1 LRQEEKI
8 LPSST
13 YEPRRDVQQKPLSL
27 KQRPLDIAIVIFFLV
42 NILFITYVVDLEQ
55 LVIPNPYHFTYPIWP
70 PPAAVNAVHWWGS
83 HFDPVLMA
91 RPAWWRMTIWIDALF
106 FGPFYL
112 FAIFA
117 YWRGRSW
124 IRIPSIIY
132 ASMLLTNVLIIL
144 IEEAY
149 GSHAAPNFMVVLLAN
164 LPWLVF
170 PVVILLRMG
179 LDPEPFVHPA
189 RLLGIK
195 RSRPAASAPLAASGA
210 VAASFLNKPNPG
222 SKKSFVDDYGPWAL
236 VAGASEGLGAEFAEQ
251 LAGRGLNLVLVA
263 RRAGLLNSLVQS
275 LSTRY
280 AVEVRQLALDL
291 AQPEAAESIVQA
303 TRDIELGLLV
313 YNAAYSAI
321 GSFFQRS
328 LDDRLLELATNC
340 RTPLVLVHA
349 LGQRM
354 LARGRGGIL
363 LMSSLSAQQGSPY
376 IANYAATKAYNW
388 ILAEGL
394 WDELRSQGVDVLVCC
409 AGAIS
414 TPNYEASAPSRLT
427 GSATTPQA
435 VVTSALAGLGKGPEV
450 VPGLGYRLSAIAMQ
464 RLLPRK
470 FAVRIMGKVLRDMYA
485 A

>member
-1 LRQEEKI
+1 MRKMT
-8 LPSST
+8 LP
-13 YEPRRDVQQKPLSL
+13 L
-27 KQRPLDIAIVIFFLV
+27 KQRPVDITILIFFLV

-55 LVIPNPYHFTYPIWP
+55 LVIPNPYHFTYPFWP

-117 YWRGRSW
+117 YWRGKSW
-124 IRIPSIIY
+124 IRIPSLIY

-144 IEEAY
+144 FEEAY
-149 GSHAAPNFMVVLLAN
+149 GLHAAPNFPVVFLAN

-170 PVVILLRMG
+170 PIVILLRMG
-179 LDPEPFVHPA
+179 WEEEPFV
-189 RLLGIK
+189 
-195 RSRPAASAPLAASGA
+195 RSIRRPGEQLSPPDASTPLNAPSKATAMPKITRTLPPQG
-210 VAASFLNKPNPG
+210 SFA
-222 SKKSFVDDYGPWAL
+222 DCYGPWAL

-251 LAGRGLNLVLVA
+251 LAARGLNLVLVA
-263 RRAGLLNSLVQS
+263 RRADLLKSLGQS
-275 LSTRY
+275 LSEKY
-280 AVEVRQLALDL
+280 AIAVRDLALDL
-291 AQPEAAESIVQA
+291 AEPDAADHLVQA
-303 TRDIELGLLV
+303 TQDIEIGLLV

-321 GSFFQRS
+321 GSFFERP
-328 LDDRLLELATNC
+328 LDDHLLELATNC
-340 RTPLVLVHA
+340 RTPLALVHT
-349 LGQRM
+349 LGRRM

-394 WDELRSQGVDVLVCC
+394 WDELRRQGVDVLVCC

-414 TPNYEASAPSRLT
+414 TPNYDASAPNQASRLFA
-427 GSATTPQA
+427 GATTPQA
-435 VVTSALAGLGKGPEV
+435 VVASALAGLGKGPEV
-450 VPGLGYRLSAIAMQ
+450 VPGLGYRLSAFAMQ
-464 RLLPRK
+464 HLLPRK
-470 FAVRIMGKVLRDMYA
+470 LAVRIMGNVLRSMYA
-485 A
+485 S

>member
-1 LRQEEKI
+1 M
-8 LPSST
+8 
-13 YEPRRDVQQKPLSL
+13 QQKPLSL
-27 KQRPLDIAIVIFFLV
+27 KQRPLDIAILIFFLV

-55 LVIPNPYHFTYPIWP
+55 LVIPDPYHFTYPFWP

-132 ASMLLTNVLIIL
+132 AAMLLTNVLIIL
-144 IEEAY
+144 FEEAY
-149 GSHAAPNFMVVLLAN
+149 GSHAAPDFPVVFLAN
-164 LPWLVF
+164 LPWLVY

-179 LDPEPFVHPA
+179 LYPEPFIHPM
-189 RLLGIK
+189 RQPGIK
-195 RSRPAASAPLAASGA
+195 PSRPTASEPLKASRQSAASLQNSPKSGPA
-210 VAASFLNKPNPG
+210 
-222 SKKSFVDDYGPWAL
+222 KSFFDCYGPWAL

-263 RRAGLLNSLVQS
+263 RRAGLLKS
-275 LSTRY
+275 LSQNLSARY
-280 AVEVRQLALDL
+280 GIAVRDLALDL
-291 AQPEAAESIVQA
+291 SQPEAAERIVQA
-303 TRDIELGLLV
+303 TQDNDLGLLV
-313 YNAAYSAI
+313 YNVAYSAI
-321 GSFFQRS
+321 GPFLQRP
-328 LDDRLLELATNC
+328 LDDHLLELATNC

-354 LARGRGGIL
+354 LTRGRGGIL

-394 WDELRSQGVDVLVCC
+394 WGELRRQGVDVLVCC

-414 TPNYEASAPSRLT
+414 TPNYDASAPSQASRLP
-427 GSATTPQA
+427 GSATSPQA
-435 VVTSALAGLGKGPEV
+435 VVASALAGLGKGPEV
-450 VPGLGYRLSAIAMQ
+450 VPGLGYRLSAFAMQ
-464 RLLPRK
+464 HLLPRK
-470 FAVRIMGKVLRDMYA
+470 LAVRIMGNVLRNMYA
-485 A
+485 S

>member
-1 LRQEEKI
+1 M
-8 LPSST
+8 
-13 YEPRRDVQQKPLSL
+13 QQKPLSL
-27 KQRPLDIAIVIFFLV
+27 NQRPLDIAILIFFLV

-55 LVIPNPYHFTYPIWP
+55 LVIPDPYHFTYPLWP

-117 YWRGRSW
+117 YWHGRSW

-144 IEEAY
+144 FEEAY
-149 GSHAAPNFMVVLLAN
+149 GSHPAPNFPVVFMAN

-170 PVVILLRMG
+170 PVIILFRMG
-179 LDPEPFVHPA
+179 LYQDPFAHSVPVPGINSAHPIA
-189 RLLGIK
+189 PDPLDASPSVDL
-195 RSRPAASAPLAASGA
+195 SSLNRPTPC
-210 VAASFLNKPNPG
+210 PQ
-222 SKKSFVDDYGPWAL
+222 KSFVDRYGPWVL

-251 LAGRGLNLVLVA
+251 LAGRGLNLVLIA
-263 RRAGLLNSLVQS
+263 RRASLLNSLAQR
-275 LSTRY
+275 LSARY
-280 AVEVRQLALDL
+280 GIAVRQLDLDL
-291 AQPEAAESIVQA
+291 SQPGTVENILQA
-303 TRDIELGLLV
+303 TQDIEVGLLI

-321 GSFFQRS
+321 GSFLERS
-328 LDDRLLELATNC
+328 LDDHLLELDTNC
-340 RTPLVLVHA
+340 RAPLILVHA
-349 LGQRM
+349 FGQRM

-394 WDELRSQGVDVLVCC
+394 WDELRRQGVDVLVCC

-414 TPNYEASAPSRLT
+414 TPNYDASAPSQASRR
-427 GSATTPQA
+427 SVAASTPQA
-435 VVTSALAGLGKGPEV
+435 VVASALASLGKGPDV
-450 VPGLGYRLSAIAMQ
+450 VPGLGYRLSAFVMQ
-464 RLLPRK
+464 HLLPRK
-470 FAVRIMGKVLRDMYA
+470 LAVRIMGNVLRNMYA

>member
-1 LRQEEKI
+1 
-8 LPSST
+8 
-13 YEPRRDVQQKPLSL
+13 
-27 KQRPLDIAIVIFFLV
+27 V

-55 LVIPNPYHFTYPIWP
+55 LVIPDPYHFTYPLWP
-70 PPAAVNAVHWWGS
+70 PPAAVNAVHWWGG

-117 YWRGRSW
+117 YWRGKPW

-144 IEEAY
+144 YEEAY
-149 GSHAAPNFMVVLLAN
+149 GSHAAPNFPVVFLAN

-170 PVVILLRMG
+170 PIVILLRMG
-179 LDPEPFVHPA
+179 LDDQPFIHPVLRPGTLESPRTA
-189 RLLGIK
+189 PAPAQASQEAALSLV
-195 RSRPAASAPLAASGA
+195 SRPRPVLQN
-210 VAASFLNKPNPG
+210 SFAEC
-222 SKKSFVDDYGPWAL
+222 YGPWAL
-236 VAGASEGLGAEFAEQ
+236 VAGASEGLGAEFAQQ
-251 LAGRGLNLVLVA
+251 LAACGLNLVLVA
-263 RRAGLLNSLVQS
+263 RRAGLLKSLAQN
-275 LSTRY
+275 LSAKYDIT
-280 AVEVRQLALDL
+280 VREIALDL
-291 AQPEAAESIVQA
+291 AEPEAAGRIAQA
-303 TRDIELGLLV
+303 TQDIEIGLLV

-328 LDDRLLELATNC
+328 LDDHLLELDTNC
-340 RTPLVLVHA
+340 RTPLALVHV

-354 LARGRGGIL
+354 LKRGRGGIL

-394 WDELRSQGVDVLVCC
+394 WDELRRQGVNVLVCC

-414 TPNYEASAPSRLT
+414 TPNYDASAPSQSNRLS
-427 GSATTPQA
+427 GVATPPQT
-435 VVTSALAGLGKGPEV
+435 VVASALAGLGRGPEV
-450 VPGLGYRLSAIAMQ
+450 VPGFGYRLSAFAMQ
-464 RLLPRK
+464 HLLPRK
-470 FAVRIMGKVLRDMYA
+470 LAVRIMGNVLRDMYA

>member
-1 LRQEEKI
+1 MRKMT
-8 LPSST
+8 LP
-13 YEPRRDVQQKPLSL
+13 L
-27 KQRPLDIAIVIFFLV
+27 KQRPVDITILIFFLV

-55 LVIPNPYHFTYPIWP
+55 LVIPDPYHFTYPFWP

-117 YWRGRSW
+117 YWRGKSW
-124 IRIPSIIY
+124 IRIPSLIY

-144 IEEAY
+144 FEEAY
-149 GSHAAPNFMVVLLAN
+149 GLHAAPNFLVVFLAN

-170 PVVILLRMG
+170 PIVILLRMG
-179 LDPEPFVHPA
+179 WEEEPFV
-189 RLLGIK
+189 
-195 RSRPAASAPLAASGA
+195 RSIRRPGEQLSPPDASAPLNAPSKATAMPKITRTLPPQG
-210 VAASFLNKPNPG
+210 SFA
-222 SKKSFVDDYGPWAL
+222 DCYGPWAL

-251 LAGRGLNLVLVA
+251 LAARGLNLVLVA
-263 RRAGLLNSLVQS
+263 RRADLLKSLGQS
-275 LSTRY
+275 LSEKY
-280 AVEVRQLALDL
+280 AIAVRDLALDL
-291 AQPEAAESIVQA
+291 AEPDAADHLVQA
-303 TRDIELGLLV
+303 TQDIEIGLLV

-321 GSFFQRS
+321 GSFFERP
-328 LDDRLLELATNC
+328 LDDHLLELATNC
-340 RTPLVLVHA
+340 RTPLALVHT
-349 LGQRM
+349 LGRRM

-394 WDELRSQGVDVLVCC
+394 WDELRRQGVDVLVCC

-414 TPNYEASAPSRLT
+414 TPNYDASAPNQASRLSA
-427 GSATTPQA
+427 GATTPQA
-435 VVTSALAGLGKGPEV
+435 VVASALAGLGKGPEV
-450 VPGLGYRLSAIAMQ
+450 VPGLGYRLSAFAMQ
-464 RLLPRK
+464 HLLPRK
-470 FAVRIMGKVLRDMYA
+470 LAVRIMGNVLRSMYA
-485 A
+485 S

>member
-1 LRQEEKI
+1 M
-8 LPSST
+8 
-13 YEPRRDVQQKPLSL
+13 QQKPLSL
-27 KQRPLDIAIVIFFLV
+27 KQRPLDIAILIFFLV

-55 LVIPNPYHFTYPIWP
+55 LVIPDPYHFTYPLWP
-70 PPAAVNAVHWWGS
+70 PPGAVNAVHWWGS

-132 ASMLLTNVLIIL
+132 AAMLLTNVLIIL
-144 IEEAY
+144 FEEAY
-149 GSHAAPNFMVVLLAN
+149 GSHAAPNFPVVLLAN

-170 PVVILLRMG
+170 PVIILLRMG
-179 LDPEPFVHPA
+179 LDPQPFIHPM
-189 RLLGIK
+189 RLPGIK
-195 RSRPAASAPLAASGA
+195 LSRPAASNPLGAPSADVASL
-210 VAASFLNKPNPG
+210 LNKSTPRFQ
-222 SKKSFVDDYGPWAL
+222 KSFVDCYGPWAL

-251 LAGRGLNLVLVA
+251 LARRGLNLVLVA
-263 RRAGLLNSLVQS
+263 RRAGLLNSLAQS
-275 LSTRY
+275 LSARY
-280 AVEVRQLALDL
+280 AVAVRQLALDL

-303 TRDIELGLLV
+303 TQDIEVGLLI

-321 GSFFQRS
+321 GPFFQRP
-328 LDDRLLELATNC
+328 LDDHLLELATNC
-340 RTPLVLVHA
+340 RAPLVLVHA

-354 LARGRGGIL
+354 LKRGRGGIL

-394 WDELRSQGVDVLVCC
+394 WDELRQQGVDVLVCR

-414 TPNYEASAPSRLT
+414 TPNYDASAPNQTSRL
-427 GSATTPQA
+427 SVAATTPQA
-435 VVTSALAGLGKGPEV
+435 VVASALVGLGKGPEV
-450 VPGLGYRLSAIAMQ
+450 VPGLGYRLSALAMQ

-470 FAVRIMGKVLRDMYA
+470 LAVRIMGNVLRDMYA

>member
-1 LRQEEKI
+1 MRKMT
-8 LPSST
+8 LP
-13 YEPRRDVQQKPLSL
+13 L
-27 KQRPLDIAIVIFFLV
+27 KQRPVDITILIFFLV

-55 LVIPNPYHFTYPIWP
+55 LVIPNPYHFTYPFWP

-117 YWRGRSW
+117 YWRGKSW
-124 IRIPSIIY
+124 IRIPSLIY

-144 IEEAY
+144 FEEAY
-149 GSHAAPNFMVVLLAN
+149 GLHAAPNFLVVFLAN

-170 PVVILLRMG
+170 PIVILLRMG
-179 LDPEPFVHPA
+179 WEEEPFV
-189 RLLGIK
+189 
-195 RSRPAASAPLAASGA
+195 RSIRRPGEQLSPPDASAPLNAPSKATAMPKITRTLPPQG
-210 VAASFLNKPNPG
+210 SFA
-222 SKKSFVDDYGPWAL
+222 DCYGPWAL

-251 LAGRGLNLVLVA
+251 LAARGLNLVLVA
-263 RRAGLLNSLVQS
+263 RRADLLKSLGQS
-275 LSTRY
+275 LSEKY
-280 AVEVRQLALDL
+280 AIAVRDLALDL
-291 AQPEAAESIVQA
+291 AEPDAADHLVQA
-303 TRDIELGLLV
+303 TQDIEIGLLV

-321 GSFFQRS
+321 GSFFERP
-328 LDDRLLELATNC
+328 LDDHLLELATNC
-340 RTPLVLVHA
+340 RTPLALVHT
-349 LGQRM
+349 LGRRM

-394 WDELRSQGVDVLVCC
+394 WDELRRQGVDVLVCC

-414 TPNYEASAPSRLT
+414 TPNYDASAPNQASRLFA
-427 GSATTPQA
+427 GATTPQA
-435 VVTSALAGLGKGPEV
+435 VVASALAGLGKGPEV
-450 VPGLGYRLSAIAMQ
+450 VPGLGYRLSAFAMQ
-464 RLLPRK
+464 HLLPRK
-470 FAVRIMGKVLRDMYA
+470 LAVRIMGNVLRSMYA
-485 A
+485 S